1 MEGRSRHCPHLGLKH
16 TRSIRFASP
25 TPEHRCYIFGEP
37 LPIQVDQRTFCLGDR
52 YPECPRFAGQE
63 APPVPAAGRGVS
75 GGGRAAPRKL
85 SKLERVI
92 CLSLVGLLF
101 AILATYGV
109 IVGLVLPARARTPT
123 VVPTVQVVEKTPL
136 PTVEATSFPSLPPT
150 ARPTSKPTDLP
161 PTPTAQPTVQ
171 PTSAATS
178 LPTSLPTF
186 TPSPSP
192 SATPVVIVPTVR
204 PTVVPTAVP
213 PPESMWST
221 LYFLGPDRSYYV
233 PVYRQSRPWVERVA
247 TRAVELM
254 IEGPRGGLLRTIP
267 EGMTLNSVGV
277 SGSTLNVDFGQTF
290 EELGAG
296 PIEAMGVVWA
306 LTEFSNIDAV
316 QFMKN
321 GVPVGLPGSGN
332 TDSVR
337 RPAYLNFEDPY
348 NVDPSNA
355 THLMLFFATPD
366 GQYLVPIVR
375 RVPHTLAVAT
385 TAISET
391 IRGPSAVHP
400 NLVRPIPEGTRILG
414 ISREGNTIVV
424 DFGSEFLGASN
435 RDLAVQ
441 SLLFAMVNLTA
452 DYNSG
457 VTALRISV
465 EGRSLGEYWGS
476 SYSGDLRPGALN
488 PEP

>member
-1 MEGRSRHCPHLGLKH
+1 
-16 TRSIRFASP
+16 
-25 TPEHRCYIFGEP
+25 
-37 LPIQVDQRTFCLGDR
+37 
-52 YPECPRFAGQE
+52 
-63 APPVPAAGRGVS
+63 
-75 GGGRAAPRKL
+75 
-85 SKLERVI
+85 
-92 CLSLVGLLF
+92 
-101 AILATYGV
+101 
-109 IVGLVLPARARTPT
+109 
-123 VVPTVQVVEKTPL
+123 
-136 PTVEATSFPSLPPT
+136 
-150 ARPTSKPTDLP
+150 
-161 PTPTAQPTVQ
+161 
-171 PTSAATS
+171 
-178 LPTSLPTF
+178 
-186 TPSPSP
+186 
-192 SATPVVIVPTVR
+192 
-204 PTVVPTAVP
+204 
-213 PPESMWST
+213 MWST

-254 IEGPRGGLLRTIP
+254 IAGPRGGLLRTIP
-267 EGMTLNSVGV
+267 AGMTLNAVAV
-277 SGSTLNVDFGQTF
+277 SGSTLEVDFGQTF

-296 PIEAMGVVWA
+296 PVEAMGVVWA

-332 TDSVR
+332 ADPVG
-337 RPAYLNFEDPY
+337 RPAYINLEDPY
-348 NVDPSNA
+348 YVNPADA
-355 THLMLFFATPD
+355 TNLMLFFATPD

-375 RVPHTLAVAT
+375 RVPRTLAVAT

-400 NLVRPIPEGTRILG
+400 NLMRTLPAGTRILN

-424 DFGSEFLGASN
+424 NFSGEFLGASD

-457 VTALRISV
+457 VTAVRISV
-465 EGRSLGEYWGS
+465 DGQSLGEHWGG
-476 SYSGDLRPGALN
+476 SYGGDLRPGALN